1 MVERNTNQKQQILDC
16 IKALKTHPTAEQV
29 HELVKKKIPDISL
42 ATIYRNLNKFASKGE
57 ILRIEVNKEFHYDY
71 DLSTHQHLICE
82 KCGCVQDIFNK
93 NLSKYATEKAK
104 SSEFK
109 INSVNIMF
117 WGICKKCMGA

>member
-1 MVERNTNQKQQILDC
+1 MAERNTNQKLQILDC
-16 IKALKTHPTAEQV
+16 IRSLKTHPTAEEV
-29 HELVKKKIPDISL
+29 HQLVKKKIPGISL

-82 KCGCVQDIFNK
+82 GCGSVQDAFNE
-93 NLSKYATEKAK
+93 NISKYAMEKAK

-117 WGICKKCMGA
+117 LGRCKNCMRT